1 MNLSRYLI
9 LMTLATLL
17 CWSSF
22 FIVIS
27 SVNPFSTSLSG
38 FILFYLSL
46 LFSIIGTLSL
56 LGFLVRNLFNKNQ
69 FITEQVIVSFRQ
81 SVWFS
86 ILIIV
91 GLYLQSQKLATWWN
105 LLILLVLLLVL
116 EFYFVYRSDGE
127 AEEDG
132 VNNLIK

>member
-91 GLYLQSQKLATWWN
+91 GLYLQSQKLAAWWN

-116 EFYFVYRSDGE
+116 EFYFVYRGDD
-127 AEEDG
+127 EEEK
-132 VNNLIK
+132 NK